1 MSGTATG
8 AGMSYGSGNMPF
20 KQHFEH
26 EVQAPIQI
34 RVPKHMQ
41 DADAAEYWRLI
52 ADHMEELTRSCVF
65 CNFTA
70 KHRGSLRR
78 HMVKMHN
85 MKQ

>member
-1 MSGTATG
+1 VSPYRTNWG
-8 AGMSYGSGNMPF
+8 
-20 KQHFEH
+20 H

-34 RVPKHMQ
+34 RVPAKMANCT
-41 DADAAEYWRLI
+41 DESAYWRLI
-52 ADHMEELTRSCVF
+52 AGEFEELARTCVF

-85 MKQ
+85 LKH